1 MNNTPGLRRLP
12 RPGPEVF
19 SILAIPHFLV
29 ESVFFYQFCM
39 RAILYNNAIF
49 YNKNFITVFCH
60 RKPMRYDDT
69 SQIFAFFEQIHSNFF
84 FCNRIQMTRC
94 LIQYQNL
101 RFSQRNITQ
110 EKLAEQVGISV
121 VYLSKIEN
129 GRVYP
134 TLETLSNICTELDTE
149 LAEILTNTEIA
160 RKDYANDRV
169 VELFNSCSMRV
180 KPIALALL
188 EDLSKL

>member
-1 MNNTPGLRRLP
+1 MIDYATIG
-12 RPGPEVF
+12 
-19 SILAIPHFLV
+19 
-29 ESVFFYQFCM
+29 
-39 RAILYNNAIF
+39 
-49 YNKNFITVFCH
+49 K
-60 RKPMRYDDT
+60 
-69 SQIFAFFEQIHSNFF
+69 
-84 FCNRIQMTRC
+84 RIQSRR
-94 LIQYQNL
+94 QE
-101 RFSQRNITQ
+101 RNITQ

-149 LAEILTNTEIA
+149 LAEILINTEIA

>member
-1 MNNTPGLRRLP
+1 MDIGKQIKCCRLR
-12 RPGPEVF
+12 
-19 SILAIPHFLV
+19 A
-29 ESVFFYQFCM
+29 
-39 RAILYNNAIF
+39 
-49 YNKNFITVFCH
+49 
-60 RKPMRYDDT
+60 
-69 SQIFAFFEQIHSNFF
+69 
-84 FCNRIQMTRC
+84 
-94 LIQYQNL
+94 NL
-101 RFSQRNITQ
+101 TQ

-121 VYLSKIEN
+121 VYLSKIEH

>member
-1 MNNTPGLRRLP
+1 MIDYTLIG
-12 RPGPEVF
+12 
-19 SILAIPHFLV
+19 
-29 ESVFFYQFCM
+29 
-39 RAILYNNAIF
+39 
-49 YNKNFITVFCH
+49 K
-60 RKPMRYDDT
+60 
-69 SQIFAFFEQIHSNFF
+69 
-84 FCNRIQMTRC
+84 RIQT
-94 LIQYQNL
+94 
-101 RFSQRNITQ
+101 QRLEKGITQ

-129 GRVYP
+129 P

-149 LAEILTNTEIA
+149 LAAILTNTEVA

-169 VELFNSCSMRV
+169 VELFNACSLRV